1 MVKYTAV
8 SKKKLILIVGV
19 ALIVVVGS
27 FLLGKYTTKTSTA
40 TTGSQNSS
48 SEEYNLLAKRI
59 FLDNPN
65 DTKINFSPLR
75 QKLNQYFEQNKLS
88 GGNLYFEY
96 LPTGT
101 SIRISGEE
109 QLVAASLMKVP
120 AAMDM
125 YKANELG
132 RLNIDNKTALQASWL
147 NDEYGSLY
155 KKGAGYQ
162 ISPRDAAKIML
173 EQSDNTA
180 LAVVGDAIKGK
191 LTDSESSINYLDL
204 DMKVNGDGSISMNA
218 RGYSS
223 ILKCLYFA
231 CYNTKADSQT
241 MLEQL
246 TNSIYTSRIPAGIA
260 DKNIKVAHKIGT
272 NFNNNQNDCGIIYY
286 PKNNYLLCVMI
297 PGNESEQTDQHI
309 ANISK
314 IVYDFINTG
323 K

>member
-19 ALIVVVGS
+19 ALIIVAGS

-180 LAVVGDAIKGK
+180 LAVVGDAIKVK

-218 RGYSS
+218 RG
-223 ILKCLYFA
+223 
-231 CYNTKADSQT
+231 
-241 MLEQL
+241 
-246 TNSIYTSRIPAGIA
+246 
-260 DKNIKVAHKIGT
+260 
-272 NFNNNQNDCGIIYY
+272 
-286 PKNNYLLCVMI
+286 
-297 PGNESEQTDQHI
+297 
-309 ANISK
+309 
-314 IVYDFINTG
+314 
-323 K
+323 